1 MSTIIRNSITFT
13 GRVSEFRF
21 WPERDGKK
29 ALLKVSIY
37 DRETWTDNQQ
47 TRHEGP
53 WENVEV
59 FFRGRRA
66 EKINAMFDKGD
77 FAAKSCVMGTGYIA
91 AMPRLWVGKDGTAG
105 GVIQVDG
112 QTLALDILR
121 EEDIRQGAERN
132 AGNAQGGP
140 DQGEPDQGPEP
151 AGWGP
156 DAPEPATAAKT
167 SQPDRTDPSWAAG
180 WNR

>member
-1 MSTIIRNSITFT
+1 MSTIIRTPITFV
-13 GRVSEFRF
+13 GRVREFLF
-21 WPERDGKK
+21 FPERDGKK
-29 ALLKVSIY
+29 ALLKVTIY

-47 TRHEGP
+47 ARHEGP

-59 FFRGRRA
+59 SFRGRRA

-77 FAAKSCVMGTGYIA
+77 FAEKSCVMGTGYIA
-91 AMPRLWVGKDGTAG
+91 GMPRVWKGKDGTAG
-105 GVIQVDG
+105 AAIQVDG

-140 DQGEPDQGPEP
+140 DQGEPDQGQEP

-156 DAPEPATAAKT
+156 DAPEPATAVKT

>member
-13 GRVSEFRF
+13 GRVKEFLF
-21 WPERDGKK
+21 FPERDGKK
-29 ALLKVSIY
+29 ALLKVTIY

-47 TRHEGP
+47 ARHEGP

-59 FFRGRRA
+59 SFRGRRA

-91 AMPRLWVGKDGTAG
+91 AMPRVWVGKDGTAG
-105 GVIQVDG
+105 GAIQVDG

-121 EEDIRQGAERN
+121 EEDIRQADERN
-132 AGNAQGGP
+132 GEQNKGNSRPAPGF
-140 DQGEPDQGPEP
+140 DQEP
-151 AGWGP
+151 AGWGVRP
-156 DAPEPATAAKT
+156 PIY
-167 SQPDRTDPSWAAG
+167 
-180 WNR
+180 